1 MGQGGRDMAAGGF
14 EAGGRPR
21 VLAVLP
27 QFIPSTF
34 LTVVKPLTALHRAG
48 QVIADI
54 TLESWVSARQI
65 ERADVVLF
73 SRNTDAR
80 YQRVL
85 DTVQAC
91 GKPLVYDID
100 DNFFELPAYYQ
111 DELPQRSPEQLAQLE
126 RYLRSASL
134 VRVYSEPMQERVLRF
149 NPCVARVD
157 GPIDWSLLPA
167 SPPRRQPGTVH
178 IVYATSRWLKDELAA
193 LFLDDLR
200 RLLRVYRGRVTLF
213 FWGYHPPE
221 LKGHPAVRCWNF
233 VSDYDR
239 FFRKFARAGFDIGLA
254 PLRDEPFYRAKSNN
268 KFREYAAC
276 RIAGV
281 YSDVEVYTECVEDGR
296 TGLLVPGKPD
306 AWFTAL
312 SRLIDD
318 PPLREQIQEQAYRYA
333 RTHYS
338 LEHTQAVWL
347 HHIHQVMSRTQS
359 CALTGLG
366 HALPRQNKTSRPG
379 HVALHLGERPG
390 VPRTLFVSLGQRAK
404 QALHRLKTQGV
415 SSVVRG
421 GRQTL
426 QDLYGLLRV
435 KWNLSGVCHKTMI
448 ILGRGGRTSE
458 DKRDTSRSLS

>member
-1 MGQGGRDMAAGGF
+1 MAAEGF
-14 EAGGRPR
+14 EAGERPR

-73 SRNTDAR
+73 SRNTNAR

-85 DTVQAC
+85 DTVQTC
-91 GKPLVYDID
+91 GKPIVYDID

-126 RYLRSASL
+126 RYLVSASL
-134 VRVYSEPMQERVLRF
+134 VRVYSTAMRERALLF
-149 NPCVARVD
+149 NPHVARVD

-178 IVYATSRWLKDELAA
+178 IVYATSRWLKDDLAA

-221 LKGHPAVRCWNF
+221 LKGHPSVRCWNF

-281 YSDVEVYTECVEDGR
+281 YSDVEVYAECVEDGR
-296 TGLLVPGKPD
+296 TGLLVSSKPE

-312 SRLIDD
+312 SRLIEDAL
-318 PPLREQIQEQAYRYA
+318 LREQIQDQAYRYA

-347 HHIHQVMSRTQS
+347 HHIHQVLSRRTQS
-359 CALTGLG
+359 CALTGPG
-366 HALPRQNKTSRPG
+366 HALPQQHNTSGPG
-379 HVALHLGERPG
+379 HVVVNIGERPG
-390 VPRTLFVSLGQRAK
+390 VPPTLFMSLGQRAK
-404 QALHRLKTQGV
+404 QALHRWKTQGV
-415 SSVVRG
+415 KSVVRG

-426 QDLYGLLRV
+426 QDLYELLRV
-435 KWNLSGVCHKTMI
+435 RWRLSKVHRKMTGILNCRRGVSAK
-448 ILGRGGRTSE
+448 S
-458 DKRDTSRSLS
+458 RDASRSVS